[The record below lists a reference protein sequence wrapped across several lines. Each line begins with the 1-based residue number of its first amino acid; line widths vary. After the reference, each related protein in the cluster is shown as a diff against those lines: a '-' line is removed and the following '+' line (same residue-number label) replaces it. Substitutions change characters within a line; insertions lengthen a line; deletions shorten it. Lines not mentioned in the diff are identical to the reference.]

1 MRQWRKNRF
10 DYIKPKW
17 VSASY
22 TRCQAEYHRLHPTHE
37 DGRDGK
43 LTGGWTPSSFEKS
56 IEEERPK
63 KSFWASVADIA
74 VVEAP
79 CWAGAKAA
87 AEPARA
93 ARTATFIILSR

>member
-1 MRQWRKNRF
+1 
-10 DYIKPKW
+10 
-17 VSASY
+17 
-22 TRCQAEYHRLHPTHE
+22 L
-37 DGRDGK
+37 
-43 LTGGWTPSSFEKS
+43 EKS

-93 ARTATFIILSR
+93 ARTATFIILIGYRSR